1 MVKAVKTLVVI
12 GAVVMVTL
20 TLGIGMAAAKGGN
33 PQTGPADLPG
43 GYGDGT
49 CDGIPVEDGTGSS
62 YGYGESLGDLDGDG
76 ICDQTPALDGTGS
89 SYGPGAATDGPR
101 VQSRWFY
108 RQSGTLRLYQGGSA
122 PGDGT
127 CIVQ

>member
-1 MVKAVKTLVVI
+1 MKAVKTLVVI
-12 GAVVMVTL
+12 GTVVTLAL

-49 CDGIPVEDGTGSS
+49 CDGIPVADGTGPG
-62 YGYGESLGDLDGDG
+62 YGYGEAAGDVDGDG
-76 ICDQTPALDGTGS
+76 ICDRTPALDGTGS
-89 SYGPGAATDGPR
+89 SYGPGSSADSGR

-108 RQSGTLRLYQGGSA
+108 RQANTLRLYQGVSA
-122 PGDGT
+122 PGDGV
-127 CIVQ
+127 CIAQ